1 MKYLNLLKTVW
12 SQGFKYRGESSR
24 KEFLEYYLLHYLII
38 IVLFVLKKIL
48 INIQISTLEI
58 AILPEVIAVIY
69 QLLAIF
75 YVFYLWGSIVVQIPF
90 TVRCLR
96 SAGAKWYWTFLNII
110 NPFGC
115 LIIYFIPLR
124 ISRK

>member
-12 SQGFKYRGESSR
+12 TKGFKYKGESSK

-38 IVLFVLKKIL
+38 IVLSLNKNIL
-48 INIQISTLEI
+48 LNMQYSTMEI
-58 AILPEVIAVIY
+58 GILSEVIAVIY

-75 YVFYLWGSIVVQIPF
+75 YVFYLWGSIIVQIPF

-96 SAGAKWYWTFLNII
+96 SAGAKWYWTLLNII

>member
-1 MKYLNLLKTVW
+1 MKYFNLLKTVW
-12 SQGFKYRGESSR
+12 RQGFKYKGESSR

-38 IVLFVLKKIL
+38 IVLSLFKNIL
-48 INIQISTLEI
+48 LNIQYSTFEI
-58 AILPEVIAVIY
+58 AILPELIAVIN
-69 QLLAIF
+69 QSLSIF

-96 SAGAKWYWTFLNII
+96 SVGAKWYWTFLNII

-124 ISRK
+124 TSKK

>member
-1 MKYLNLLKTVW
+1 MEI
-12 SQGFKYRGESSR
+12 G
-24 KEFLEYYLLHYLII
+24 
-38 IVLFVLKKIL
+38 IL
-48 INIQISTLEI
+48 S
-58 AILPEVIAVIY
+58 EVIAVIY

-96 SAGAKWYWTFLNII
+96 SARAKWYWTFLNII

-124 ISRK
+124 ISKN

>member
-1 MKYLNLLKTVW
+1 MEYLNLLKTVW
-12 SQGFKYRGESSR
+12 SQGFKYKGESSR
-24 KEFLEYYLLHYLII
+24 KEFFEYYLLHYLII
-38 IVLFVLKKIL
+38 IVLSVLKNIL
-48 INIQISTLEI
+48 FNIQYSTMEI
-58 AILPEVIAVIY
+58 GILSEVIAVIN

-96 SAGAKWYWTFLNII
+96 STGAKWYWTILNIV

-124 ISRK
+124 ISKK

>member
-1 MKYLNLLKTVW
+1 MKYFNLLKTVW
-12 SQGFKYRGESSR
+12 SQGFKYKGESSR

-38 IVLFVLKKIL
+38 IVLSLFKNVLN
-48 INIQISTLEI
+48 NIQYSTMEI
-58 AILPEVIAVIY
+58 GILSEVIAVIY

-75 YVFYLWGSIVVQIPF
+75 YVFYLWGSIIVQIPF

>member
-1 MKYLNLLKTVW
+1 MKYFNLLKTVW
-12 SQGFKYRGESSR
+12 SQGFQYKGESSR

-38 IVLFVLKKIL
+38 IVLSLFKNIL
-48 INIQISTLEI
+48 INIQYSTMEI
-58 AILPEVIAVIY
+58 GILSEVIAVIY

-75 YVFYLWGSIVVQIPF
+75 YVFDLWGSIIVQIPF

>member
-12 SQGFKYRGESSR
+12 SQGFNYKGESS
-24 KEFLEYYLLHYLII
+24 KKDFLEYYLLHYLII
-38 IVLFVLKKIL
+38 IVLSVLKNIL
-48 INIQISTLEI
+48 LNIQYSTMEI
-58 AILPEVIAVIY
+58 GILSAVIAVIN

-96 SAGAKWYWTFLNII
+96 SVGARWYWTFLNII
-110 NPFGC
+110 NPLGC

>member
-1 MKYLNLLKTVW
+1 MKYLNSIKTVW
-12 SQGFKYRGESSR
+12 SKGFKYKGESSK

-38 IVLFVLKKIL
+38 IVLSLSKNIL
-48 INIQISTLEI
+48 LNIQYSTMEI
-58 AILPEVIAVIY
+58 GILSEVIAVIN

-110 NPFGC
+110 NPVGC

-124 ISRK
+124 IYKT